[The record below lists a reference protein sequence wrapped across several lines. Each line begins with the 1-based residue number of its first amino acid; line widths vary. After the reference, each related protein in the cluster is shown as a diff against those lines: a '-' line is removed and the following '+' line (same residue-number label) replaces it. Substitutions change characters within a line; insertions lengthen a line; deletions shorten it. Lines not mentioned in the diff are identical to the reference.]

1 MRRVIGLLV
10 LVLSWG
16 CPSEDDDPTDVGPG
30 TDAPRVDAGEG
41 VDASVGR
48 IEIGT
53 GLSEFI
59 DVAEGADVELV
70 MGPQGG
76 WHVDVALRLY
86 DLDPMDMQ
94 LEIEGF
100 YVEDD
105 ESATIQIERLLTLR
119 RVRMEDDH
127 YVRLGDQL
135 VFTVADGS
143 QVEGRDI
150 RIEVRAIQADG
161 GVGRASK
168 VIHVVD
174 FMP

>member
-1 MRRVIGLLV
+1 MDAGR
-10 LVLSWG
+10 
-16 CPSEDDDPTDVGPG
+16 
-30 TDAPRVDAGEG
+30 TDAPSPDVGAG

-53 GLSEFI
+53 GLTEFI
-59 DVAEGADVELV
+59 EVADGGDVELV

-94 LEIEGF
+94 LVIEGF

-105 ESATIQIERLLTLR
+105 ESATIEIERLLTLR
-119 RVRMEDDH
+119 RVRDEGDH
-127 YVRLGDQL
+127 YLRVGDQL
-135 VFTVADGS
+135 VFTVTDGS

-150 RIEVRAIQADG
+150 RIEVQAIQADG

-174 FMP
+174 LMP

>member
-1 MRRVIGLLV
+1 MLLF
-10 LVLSWG
+10 WCWA
-16 CPSEDDDPTDVGPG
+16 CPSDDDTPIDAAGVDVPG
-30 TDAPRVDAGEG
+30 TDVGEG

-59 DVAEGADVELV
+59 EIDDGADVELV

-94 LEIEGF
+94 LTIEGF
-100 YVEDD
+100 DITDD

-119 RVRMEDDH
+119 RVREEDDH

-143 QVEGRDI
+143 QAEGRDI
-150 RIEVRAIQADG
+150 RIEVEARQADG

-174 FMP
+174 LMP